1 MKSSPYKSTLLLALA
16 LAVSGCVQTGGLQGK
31 DLKVERSILKQ
42 DLTKNESQPE
52 VAESDET
59 PNSFN
64 AVKVQDLGGISKLK
78 EDAKKPPELTGEP
91 ITFAA
96 DEISVKEFTSRVFD
110 ELLNLNYVVAPQLAA
125 SNDKIT
131 LNISSPI
138 ERSEFYKVVVKT
150 LEESA
155 IQTLRKDD
163 IIYLSKVTGS
173 SQKNSIGIGIGGEAT
188 DVPDM
193 AGAITQ
199 IVPYVYSGSRNISSI
214 MGKLSTAAITVQ
226 SQQKL
231 IIVEG
236 DRAEILRALR
246 IIKMLD
252 VPRAYGREIRLVE
265 FAHISPIEGIEQI
278 RELLAED
285 GMLVST
291 DGDVSFVPIPRINAF
306 VAYAANEDIVNRIIF
321 WANKIDVPIAGD
333 ERQYFVYKPK
343 YAKAETMLESISS
356 LLLGGSNRS
365 ATTNQDQGSAEQ
377 GNRGRK
383 TSVDAGPMRF
393 SLDRQQNALIFYTT
407 NDEYRL
413 VESLLKKMDVLPGQ
427 VILDVTIL
435 EVNLS
440 DDMSSGIDWVY
451 NSLSDDSDSTLLNLA
466 SSGSISSTIIKGDWQ
481 AKLNWSNSKGN
492 TRVLS
497 RPYMIVRDGE
507 SATITSGDQVP
518 IVTQTVEDIGDN
530 NSVANSIQYRSTGV
544 NVAIT
549 PIINSQGVIS
559 LSVAM
564 SVSNAQP
571 NDTSGADTPVITNRA
586 ISTEI
591 LSADGQTVA
600 LGGLIQETKSDNNN
614 GVPLLSSL
622 PVLGGLFSSKSDS
635 NSRTELVMLITTKVV
650 NDSSEVDEFSEAMSK
665 LYSTPITIK

>member
-1 MKSSPYKSTLLLALA
+1 MKSSPYKSSLLLVLI

-31 DLKVERSILKQ
+31 KLKVERSILKQ
-42 DLTKNESQPE
+42 DLTTNKVEQQSNESE
-52 VAESDET
+52 AE
-59 PNSFN
+59 PAQFN
-64 AVKVQDLGGISKLK
+64 TVKVQDLGGISKLK
-78 EDAKKPPELTGEP
+78 EDAKKPPELSGEP
-91 ITFAA
+91 VTFAA

-125 SNDKIT
+125 SSDKIT
-131 LNISSPI
+131 LNISTPI

-173 SQKNSIGIGIGGEAT
+173 SQKNSIGIGIGGEAA

-199 IVPYVYSGSRNISSI
+199 IVPYVFSGSRNISSI
-214 MGKLSTAAITVQ
+214 MSKLSTATITVQ
-226 SQQKL
+226 SLQKL

-285 GMLVST
+285 GMFVST

-306 VAYAANEDIVNRIIF
+306 VAYAANEEIVNRIIF

-343 YAKAETMLESISS
+343 YAKAETMLESISG
-356 LLLGGSNRS
+356 LLTGGSSRG
-365 ATTNQDQGSAEQ
+365 AATNQERGSAEQ
-377 GNRGRK
+377 GNNNSSS
-383 TSVDAGPMRF
+383 TSGNAGPMRF

-451 NSLSDDSDSTLLNLA
+451 NSLSEDSDSTLLNLA

-481 AKLNWSNSKGN
+481 AKLNWSNSTGN
-492 TRVLS
+492 SRVLS

-507 SATITSGDQVP
+507 SASISSGDQVP
-518 IVTQTVEDIGDN
+518 IVTQTVEDIGN
-530 NSVANSIQYRSTGV
+530 SNSVSNSIQYRSTGV

-571 NDTSGADTPVITNRA
+571 NDTSGADTPIITNRA

-600 LGGLIQETKSDNNN
+600 LGGLIQETKADNNN
-614 GVPLLSSL
+614 GVPLLSEVPL
-622 PVLGGLFSSKSDS
+622 LGGLFSSKSDK
-635 NSRTELVMLITTKVV
+635 NSRTEL
-650 NDSSEVDEFSEAMSK
+650 
-665 LYSTPITIK
+665 

>member
-1 MKSSPYKSTLLLALA
+1 MKSSPYKSSLLLVLA

-31 DLKVERSILKQ
+31 KLKVERSILKQ
-42 DLTKNESQPE
+42 DLTNNEPQSEATQE
-52 VAESDET
+52 DEAT
-59 PNSFN
+59 SSFN

-173 SQKNSIGIGIGGEAT
+173 SQKNSIGIGIGGEES

-306 VAYAANEDIVNRIIF
+306 VAYAANEEIVNRIIF

-365 ATTNQDQGSAEQ
+365 AATNQEQ
-377 GNRGRK
+377 GNSGQQDRGRK

-435 EVNLS
+435 EVNLN

-451 NSLSDDSDSTLLNLA
+451 NSLSDGNDSTLLNLA

-481 AKLNWSNSKGN
+481 AKLNWSNSTGN

-507 SATITSGDQVP
+507 SATISSGDQVP

-614 GVPLLSSL
+614 GVPLLSEL
-622 PVLGGLFSSKSDS
+622 PILGGLFSSKSDQ